1 MSPFFSLWD
10 MAVSLFCY
18 VGESFAAVVF
28 LKKFFQSSR
37 QKKIACIL
45 LLTIFKMA
53 WYVFFVVW
61 GMPYLMAAVL
71 QHLFFI
77 VLVVLFFQGGR
88 EVKIL
93 AGAF

>member
-37 QKKIACIL
+37 QKKNCMYPFADD
-45 LLTIFKMA
+45 F
-53 WYVFFVVW
+53 
-61 GMPYLMAAVL
+61 
-71 QHLFFI
+71 
-77 VLVVLFFQGGR
+77 
-88 EVKIL
+88 
-93 AGAF
+93 